1 MRNQI
6 EQYYGKVLEDGRRV
20 VSKMPDGET
29 IAYRA
34 QNRRAAEHEYKT
46 ATAFE
51 GIFEDEKPKNKEKNP
66 FDEVFG

>member
-6 EQYYGKVLEDGRRV
+6 EQFYGKVLEDGRRV
-20 VSKMPDGET
+20 VSKMPDGKT

-34 QNRRAAEHEYKT
+34 QNRHAAEHEYKT
-46 ATAFE
+46 ATAFD
-51 GIFEDEKPKNKEKNP
+51 GVFDDKPKNKEKNP